1 MRDFLLPVWPI
12 GGESDTKFSLLVQ
25 NASKMGISGVLGEF
39 CTGWAR
45 RGCEPG
51 EFCTDTGP
59 ACGTKFSLL
68 GENRSKRAV
77 SGVLG
82 EFCTGWARQANV
94 PGEFCTGWAR
104 RTGYARRVLYRLG
117 SSRLRA
123 GRVLYRHRPR
133 VRYKVL
139 PARGK
144 QVKKGGFGRAG
155 RVLYRLGSSRL
166 RAGRVLYRLGPP
178 NWIRQESFVPVQRAR
193 AACRESFVPGPAE
206 AAAPAARRARRNQAW

>member
-1 MRDFLLPVWPI
+1 MLLKFLVIELRAKLGEGHVGGARCVLVRDFLLPVWPI

-82 EFCTGWARQANV
+82 EFCTGWARRGCE

-104 RTGYARRVLYRLG
+104 RTGYARRVLYRFSAPG
-117 SSRLRA
+117 LRA
-123 GRVLYRHRPR
+123 GRVLYRAPPRPR
-133 VRYKVL
+133 PPPPDEPV
-139 PARGK
+139 GI
-144 QVKKGGFGRAG
+144 
-155 RVLYRLGSSRL
+155 RLGDPR
-166 RAGRVLYRLGPP
+166 GPGA
-178 NWIRQESFVPVQRAR
+178 W
-193 AACRESFVPGPAE
+193 
-206 AAAPAARRARRNQAW
+206 RARRRLASRCSGTPAPPTRRPSRSSGMRARSRGR

>member
-144 QVKKGGFGRAG
+144 QVKKGGFGCAG
-155 RVLYRLGSSRL
+155 RVLYRAPPRPRPPPPGVP
-166 RAGRVLYRLGPP
+166 GGIRLGDP
-178 NWIRQESFVPVQRAR
+178 RG
-193 AACRESFVPGPAE
+193 PGAW
-206 AAAPAARRARRNQAW
+206 RARRRPASRRSGTPAPPTRRPSRSSEIRARSRGR